1 MKLQTYQ
8 DIFQSLRSF
17 CPTDPPIVIVD
28 KDFTEIEYLRETC
41 PSARII
47 LCTFHVIKYMKGVIA
62 TAHGKPFSEMSRSEI
77 TDHKEEM
84 MQAFTTLMYSR
95 TQNDYEI
102 KKISWYEAIEGVE
115 VFLVLGTRFV
125 RPPLQFTMMYVG
137 NLYRTCGQD
146 TLGPCY
152 L

>member
-1 MKLQTYQ
+1 
-8 DIFQSLRSF
+8 
-17 CPTDPPIVIVD
+17 
-28 KDFTEIEYLRETC
+28 
-41 PSARII
+41 
-47 LCTFHVIKYMKGVIA
+47 
-62 TAHGKPFSEMSRSEI
+62 
-77 TDHKEEM
+77 
-84 MQAFTTLMYSR
+84 MYSQ
-95 TQNDYEI
+95 TQNDFEI

-125 RPPLQFTMMYVG
+125 RPPLEFIMMNVG